1 MKLNNRGWGL
11 TQMIIMSTILFFL
24 LFVVSYYIYVFYNKL
39 DERDGSQYFALESKL
54 KSAAVLYSKNISS
67 PSGRVSLY
75 TLKSLG
81 YIDTFNDEDG
91 RVCNGYV
98 IYNDD
103 RFDSYIRCNG
113 FVSSNYDRNYE

>member
-11 TQMIIMSTILFFL
+11 TQMIIMSAILFFL

-103 RFDSYIRCNG
+103 RFDSYIRCNN

>member
-103 RFDSYIRCNG
+103 RFDSYIRCNN